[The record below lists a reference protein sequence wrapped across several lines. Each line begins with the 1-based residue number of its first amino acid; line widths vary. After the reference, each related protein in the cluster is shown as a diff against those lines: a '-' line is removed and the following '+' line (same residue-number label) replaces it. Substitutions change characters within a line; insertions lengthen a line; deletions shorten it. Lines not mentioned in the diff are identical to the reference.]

1 MGHWKSRC
9 LVNKVDQSELSSQ
22 AVNSFCLVIKE
33 TCSLTFSWSK
43 IVVFSWLILDNFE
56 CLLSVG
62 LNGNRT
68 CWNELSG
75 FPEGAHDRGLSSSPT
90 IYITSPSLEGSLAF
104 GVVGGGSFCL
114 PHDLFHSTLLYS
126 IHFSL
131 PITVL
136 KTFSLCLSRES
147 HAET

>member
-75 FPEGAHDRGLSSSPT
+75 FPEGAHNRGLLSNST
-90 IYITSPSLEGSLAF
+90 IHTSLSWEKTTLWCGWWWFILLA
-104 GVVGGGSFCL
+104 
-114 PHDLFHSTLLYS
+114 PW
-126 IHFSL
+126 SL
-131 PITVL
+131 PFHIIVQYPLFTAYHCFNNIFIMF
-136 KTFSLCLSRES
+136 K
-147 HAET
+147 